1 MHQNFARNAMGEVVM
16 ALNDHVSRRKFLSS
30 SALLLGAAA
39 VPWTASRS
47 ADAASSVANGPRV
60 DQGIQIGDVRAN
72 RAVIWSRSDRPARMF
87 VEYDFNPRFTNPIGV
102 RGPFT
107 LDASDY
113 TARVDLTELPENS
126 EIFVRV
132 MFEDLSNDS
141 IVSEAVQGYFRT
153 APLKSR
159 AIRFVWGGDTAGQ
172 GWGINPDFGGMKI
185 YEAMRQTRPDFFIHS
200 GDTIYAD
207 GPIEAAVTAENGQVW
222 RNIVTPE
229 VSKVAETLAEF
240 RGRHKYNLMDD
251 NVRRFNAEVPQI
263 WQWDDH
269 EVVNNWSDSKDLS
282 GDARYS
288 EKNVPLL
295 IARGSRAFLEYAPM
309 RYAGVEESERVYR
322 RIPYG
327 QLLDV
332 FVIDMR
338 SYRAAN
344 SYNLQTAPGPE
355 TAYLGEEQIAWLKKQ
370 LRESKAVWKVI
381 ASDMPIGLQVGDGTD
396 SAGRLRWENVA
407 NGDGPVLG
415 REFEIADLL
424 NYIKRQG
431 IENVVWLTADVH
443 YCAAHYYDPQKA
455 QYKDFDPF
463 WEFVSGPLNAGSFG
477 PNALDNTFGPQVI
490 FQKAPPAPNFSP
502 CAGLQF
508 FGQVDID
515 GRTAVMTVT
524 LKDLNGASVFSQKLQ
539 SGGRQSRR

>member
-1 MHQNFARNAMGEVVM
+1 MPF
-16 ALNDHVSRRKFLSS
+16 NDHVSRRKFLR
-30 SALLLGAAA
+30 SAGLLLGATA
-39 VPWTASRS
+39 VPWAASRP
-47 ADAASSVANGPRV
+47 ANAASSVRLPGAANGPQLE
-60 DQGIQIGDVRAN
+60 QGIQIGDVRAN
-72 RAVIWSRSDRPARMF
+72 RAVVWSRSDRPARMF
-87 VEYDFNPRFTNPIGV
+87 VEYDVSPRFTNPIGV
-102 RGPFT
+102 RGPFA
-107 LDASDY
+107 LDTSDY

-126 EIFVRV
+126 EVFVRV

-153 APLKSR
+153 APVKTR
-159 AIRFVWGGDTAGQ
+159 AIRFLWGGDTAGQ

-207 GPIEAAVTAENGQVW
+207 GPIEATVTAENGQVW

-240 RGRHKYNLMDD
+240 RGRHKYNLLDD

-282 GDARYS
+282 ADVRYT

-322 RIPYG
+322 HIPYG

-344 SYNLQTAPGPE
+344 SFNQQTMPGPE
-355 TAYLGEEQIAWLKKQ
+355 TAFLGEEQIAWLKKQ
-370 LRESKAVWKVI
+370 LRGSKAVWKVI
-381 ASDMPIGLQVGDGTD
+381 ASDMPLGLQVPDGND
-396 SAGRLRWENVA
+396 SAGRARWENGA

-415 REFEIADLL
+415 REFEIADILT
-424 NYIKRQG
+424 YIKRQG
-431 IENVVWLTADVH
+431 IDNVVWLTADVH

-455 QYKDFDPF
+455 QYKELDPF

-490 FQKAPPAPNFSP
+490 FQKFPPVANFSP
-502 CAGLQF
+502 FAGLQF

-515 GRTAVMTVT
+515 GRSGVMTVT
-524 LKDLNGASVFSQKLQ
+524 LKDLNGASVFSQKLPP
-539 SGGRQSRR
+539 GARQSPP